1 MKEGCGRRPD
11 LVGPGVDFELKG
23 DLTLKRPAGL
33 LVDELDRR
41 AQVLP
46 ADVLQRGREQE
57 LRGVAVVLLRLGL
70 GQLLL

>member
-1 MKEGCGRRPD
+1 MKKGCGRRPD
-11 LVGPGVDFELKG
+11 LVRSGVDFELKG
-23 DLTLKRPAGL
+23 NLTLKRPACL

-41 AQVLP
+41 AQVLT
-46 ADVLQRGREQE
+46 ADVSQRGREEE

>member
-1 MKEGCGRRPD
+1 MN
-11 LVGPGVDFELKG
+11 FELKG
-23 DLTLKRPAGL
+23 DLTLKRPARL

-46 ADVLQRGREQE
+46 ADVSQRGREKE

>member
-1 MKEGCGRRPD
+1 MN
-11 LVGPGVDFELKG
+11 FELKG
-23 DLTLKRPAGL
+23 DLTLKRPARL

-46 ADVLQRGREQE
+46 ADVSQRGREQE